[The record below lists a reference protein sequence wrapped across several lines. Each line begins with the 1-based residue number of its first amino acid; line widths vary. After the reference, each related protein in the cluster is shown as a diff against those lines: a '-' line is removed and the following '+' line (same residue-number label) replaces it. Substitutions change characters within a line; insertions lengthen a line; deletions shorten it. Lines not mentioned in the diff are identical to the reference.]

1 MQSSNLNSQEEKL
14 IIKKI
19 NNSHNHSPLSDNE
32 CGTAPQAIDL
42 SENAKA
48 EALKYFQEGEKITT
62 VVQTVIQKC
71 YSDMNDTIIITTLKK
86 KLTNFLNNKNKS
98 CEVLDLARI
107 VQCLKD
113 YHEDIFWATY
123 TEAENIEVVFFTF
136 KSNVIK
142 GLLFNNFF

>member
-1 MQSSNLNSQEEKL
+1 M
-14 IIKKI
+14 
-19 NNSHNHSPLSDNE
+19 
-32 CGTAPQAIDL
+32 
-42 SENAKA
+42 
-48 EALKYFQEGEKITT
+48 
-62 VVQTVIQKC
+62 
-71 YSDMNDTIIITTLKK
+71 KK